1 MDSFGPLT
9 GIKHIITIDFVMN
22 EKFEWSCVEA
32 EWSVNF
38 SNATR
43 ESRLRFEYA
52 NIEAF
57 IEILSQH
64 CSCSLLTDLV
74 TRVLKFIIL
83 QKLIKLWM
91 NYDDMVLEIRIGDA
105 WSHDAYV
112 HETNPL
118 TWTSNTKFL
127 FEFLALLIL
136 KFEYIG
142 KMVYK

>member
-1 MDSFGPLT
+1 MRGFD
-9 GIKHIITIDFVMN
+9 
-22 EKFEWSCVEA
+22 WSCVEA

-57 IEILSQH
+57 IEILSQYR
-64 CSCSLLTDLV
+64 SCSLTTDLV

-83 QKLIKLWM
+83 QKLIKFWM
-91 NYDDMVLEIRIGDA
+91 NYEDMVWKIRIGDV
-105 WSHDAYV
+105 WSHDTYV

-118 TWTSNTKFL
+118 IWTLNTKFL

>member
-1 MDSFGPLT
+1 
-9 GIKHIITIDFVMN
+9 MN

-32 EWSVNF
+32 DWSVNF
-38 SNATR
+38 SNAAR

-112 HETNPL
+112 HGTNPL
-118 TWTSNTKFL
+118 TWTSNTKIL

>member
-1 MDSFGPLT
+1 
-9 GIKHIITIDFVMN
+9 MN
-22 EKFEWSCVEA
+22 EKFAWSCVEA

-52 NIEAF
+52 NIETF

>member
-1 MDSFGPLT
+1 
-9 GIKHIITIDFVMN
+9 MN
-22 EKFEWSCVEA
+22 EKFDWSCVEA

-38 SNATR
+38 SNTAR

-57 IEILSQH
+57 IEILSQY
-64 CSCSLLTDLV
+64 CSCSLITDLV

-118 TWTSNTKFL
+118 TWTLNTKFL

-142 KMVYK
+142 KMEYK